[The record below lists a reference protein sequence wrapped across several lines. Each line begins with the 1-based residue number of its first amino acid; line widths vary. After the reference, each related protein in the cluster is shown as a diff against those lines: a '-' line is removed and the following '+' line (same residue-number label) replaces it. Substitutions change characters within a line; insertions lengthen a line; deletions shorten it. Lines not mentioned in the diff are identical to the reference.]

1 MHKKESSQT
10 ACGCLR
16 TVSIVGTGS
25 YMPSRIMTNAEL
37 ETMVE
42 TSAEWIVTRTGIA
55 ERRIAAE
62 NEATSDMGAEAARR
76 ALADAGVK
84 PEEVDMIVL
93 ATITP
98 DLPFPNTACLVQDKI
113 GAKNAA
119 CFSIEAACSGFVYAL
134 EIGKQFVAAGTA
146 KTVLVV
152 AAEKMSSIIDWKD
165 RETCVLFGDGA
176 GACVLRAA
184 EGTRGLMHA
193 VIGSNG
199 ALAELLMIPGGG
211 SRLPISEEV
220 IRERNH
226 YLKMEGREV
235 FRHAVKSM
243 TSIAQQVCAEKGLT
257 TKDVACIVPHQANIR
272 IIEAIGQRLE
282 EPKEKFFI
290 NLDKY
295 GNTSG
300 ASVIVALDEAVRAG
314 IIKKGD
320 LAMLLVFGGGF
331 TWGASL
337 LEWSK

>member
-1 MHKKESSQT
+1 MSKKEKFSD
-10 ACGCLR
+10 AGRLR
-16 TVSIVGTGS
+16 TVSIAGTGS
-25 YMPSRIMTNAEL
+25 YMPERIMTNAEL

-55 ERRIAAE
+55 ERRLAGE
-62 NEATSDMGAEAARR
+62 SETTSDMGAEAARR
-76 ALADAGVK
+76 ALADAGVS
-84 PEEVDMIVL
+84 PEEVDLIVL

-119 CFSIEAACSGFVYAL
+119 CFSLEAACSGFVFAM
-134 EIGKQFVAAGTA
+134 ETARQFVATGAA
-146 KTVLVV
+146 KTALVV
-152 AAEKMSSIIDWKD
+152 AAEKMSSIIDWTD

-176 GACVLRAA
+176 GACVLKAA
-184 EGTRGLMHA
+184 EGDKGLVHA
-193 VIGSNG
+193 VLGSNG
-199 ALAELLMIPGGG
+199 ALAELLMVPGGG
-211 SRLPISEEV
+211 SRLPFSEEV
-220 IRERNH
+220 LRERNH

-235 FRHAVKSM
+235 FKHAVKSM
-243 TSIAQQVCAEKGLT
+243 TAIAQQVCAEKGLT

-272 IIEAIGQRLE
+272 IIEAIGQRLG

-290 NLDKY
+290 NLDRY

-300 ASVIVALDEAVRAG
+300 ASVIVALDEAVRSG
-314 IIKKGD
+314 VIKRGD
-320 LAMLLVFGGGF
+320 LVMLLVFGGGF

>member
-1 MHKKESSQT
+1 MSKKEQISD
-10 ACGCLR
+10 AGRLR
-16 TVSIVGTGS
+16 GVAIAGTGS
-25 YMPSRIMTNAEL
+25 YMPQRIMTNAEL
-37 ETMVE
+37 ETIVD

-62 NEATSDMGAEAARR
+62 NETTSDMGAEAARR
-76 ALADAGVK
+76 ALADAGVS

-93 ATITP
+93 GTITP

-113 GAKNAA
+113 GAKNAV
-119 CFSIEAACSGFVYAL
+119 CFSIEAACSGFVFAL
-134 EIGKQFVAAGTA
+134 EIGKQFVAAGAA

-152 AAEKMSSIIDWKD
+152 AAEKMSSIIDWTD

-176 GACVLRAA
+176 GACVLKAA

-193 VIGSNG
+193 VLGSNG
-199 ALAELLMIPGGG
+199 ALAELLMVPGGG
-211 SRLPISEEV
+211 SRQPLSEEV
-220 IRERNH
+220 LRERNH

-235 FRHAVKSM
+235 FKHAVKSM
-243 TSIAQQVCAEKGLT
+243 TTIARQVCAEQGLT

-272 IIEAIGQRLE
+272 IIEAIGQRLN
-282 EPKEKFFI
+282 EPVEKFFI

-314 IIKKGD
+314 VIKRGD
-320 LAMLLVFGGGF
+320 LVMLLVFGGGF
-331 TWGASL
+331 TWGSSL

>member
-1 MHKKESSQT
+1 MHKKNLSRPAGE
-10 ACGCLR
+10 GLR
-16 TVSIVGTGS
+16 TVAIIGTGS
-25 YMPSRIMTNAEL
+25 YMPARVMTNAEL
-37 ETMVE
+37 EGMVD
-42 TSAEWIVTRTGIA
+42 TTAEWIITRTGIA
-55 ERRIAAE
+55 ERRIAAD
-62 NEATSDMGAEAARR
+62 NEATSDLGAEAARR

-119 CFSIEAACSGFVYAL
+119 CFSLEAACSGFVFAM
-134 EIGKQFVAAGTA
+134 ETGKQFVATGAA

-193 VIGSNG
+193 VLGSNG
-199 ALAELLMIPGGG
+199 ALAELLMVPGGG

-220 IRERNH
+220 LRERNH

-235 FRHAVKSM
+235 FKHAVKNM
-243 TSIAQQVCAEKGLT
+243 TAIAQQVCAEKGLT

-272 IIEAIGQRLE
+272 IIEAIGQRLG

-314 IIKKGD
+314 VIKKGD